1 MFDFVRKHTRL
12 FQFLLLILILPSF
25 VALGV
30 NGYTK
35 FMDGSNAT
43 VATVDGAKISR
54 AELDAAV
61 RMQGERMRAQ
71 SPNLDPK
78 LLDSPEMRRQTLD
91 QLVRERVIQAVATQ
105 EHLTVTRERL
115 NKVFW
120 SDPQFAF
127 MRGPDGKINEAMFAA
142 QGMSFEGFAQ
152 RLRQDLVLRGV
163 TEPVSESAVGGST
176 AADLAF
182 NAYFQQREV
191 QAQEFDARAFAAKV
205 EPTDAQIEAY
215 YKDSANALKFQ
226 LPESADIEYVQLD
239 LDALMP
245 GITVSDKDLRD
256 YYDQNAARFSTPEE
270 RRASHILIKVD
281 KNASADDR
289 AKAKARAEALLAEVR
304 KAPAGFADVARKNS
318 QDEGSATR
326 GGDLDFFGRGAMVKP
341 FEDAAFAMKQG
352 DISDVVPSDF
362 GYHIIQLTGV
372 RGGEKKS
379 FDAVRAEIEG
389 EVKRQLAQKRY
400 AELAE
405 QFTNTVYE
413 QSDSLKP
420 VVDKLKLKLQTATVQ
435 RQPAPTATGPL
446 AQAKLLEAIFNAD
459 SLRTKRNTEAQ
470 ETAPMQLVSARIV
483 NYRPARQQPLADVK
497 AQVREVLVQKMSAEL
512 AVKAGQERLQ
522 SLQKLGDLAGLDAAE
537 LVSRAKPGKLP
548 RKVLD
553 EVLRADATKLPANVG
568 VDAGN
573 GQYVVVHI
581 NKVLPRD
588 PALADVKK
596 VEQQYTQTW
605 SAAESVAYFNALKSN
620 LKVNVKPQAAAT
632 APAAGNP

>member
-30 NGYTK
+30 NGYTR
-35 FMDGSNAT
+35 FMDGSNAA
-43 VATVDGAKISR
+43 VASVDGAKITR
-54 AELDAAV
+54 TELDAAV
-61 RMQGERMRAQ
+61 RVQGERLRAQ
-71 SPNLDPK
+71 SPNIDPK

-91 QLVRERVIQAVATQ
+91 QLVRERVIQAVAAQ

-120 SDPQFAF
+120 TDPQFAVLH
-127 MRGPDGKINEAMFAA
+127 GADGKINEAMFAA

-152 RLRQDLVLRGV
+152 RLQRELVLRQV
-163 TEPVSESAVGGST
+163 TEPVSESAVGGAA

-191 QAQEFDARAFAAKV
+191 QSQVFDAKAFASKA

-226 LPESADIEYVQLD
+226 LPESADIEYVELD

-245 GITVSDKDLRD
+245 GITVSDKDLHD
-256 YYDQNAARFSTPEE
+256 YYEQNAARFSTPEE

-304 KAPAGFADVARKNS
+304 KAPATFADVARKNS
-318 QDEGSATR
+318 QDEGSASH

-341 FEDAAFAMKQG
+341 FEDAVFAMKQG

-379 FDAVRAEIEG
+379 FDAVRGEIET

-413 QSDSLKP
+413 QADSFKP
-420 VVDKLKLKLQTATVQ
+420 VIDKLKLKLQTATVQ
-435 RQPAPTATGPL
+435 RQPAPTAVGPL
-446 AQAKLLEAIFNAD
+446 ASTKLLDAIFSAD

-470 ETAPMQLVSARIV
+470 ETAPMQLLSARVV
-483 NYRPARQQPLADVK
+483 NYHPARQQPLADVK

-522 SLQKLGDLAGLDAAE
+522 ALQKSGDLTGLDAAE

-548 RKVLD
+548 RKALD
-553 EVLRADATKLPANVG
+553 DVLRADVSKLPASVG

-573 GQYVVVHI
+573 GQYVVVRI

-588 PALADVKK
+588 PALADAKK
-596 VEQQYTQTW
+596 VEQQYAQAW
-605 SAAESVAYFNALKSN
+605 SAAESAAYFSALKSS
-620 LKVNVKPQAAAT
+620 LKVNVKPQA
-632 APAAGNP
+632 